1 MDEKILLVEDN
12 PENLRLLEMILENK
26 GYTLLKAIDGEEALN
41 VARREHPDLIL
52 MDIQLPKMS
61 GLEVTQTLRADPVL
75 SDIIIIGITAYAMKG
90 DKEMVIDSGCDAY
103 MSKPFRT
110 RELSSMIAEML
121 ANRKKG

>member
-1 MDEKILLVEDN
+1 MAEKVLIVEDN

-26 GYTLLKAIDGEEALN
+26 DYTIFKAIDGEEALGM
-41 VARREHPDLIL
+41 ARREHPDLIL

-61 GLEVTQTLRADPVL
+61 GLEVTQTLRADPAFR
-75 SDIIIIGITAYAMKG
+75 DIIIIGITAYALQG
-90 DKEMVIDSGCDAY
+90 DKEMVINSGCDAY

-110 RELSSMIAEML
+110 RELSSLISEML